1 MVHSFRKAGANTLTS
16 HQTLREVKERGVMK
30 LHDSPRKLFTC
41 YVRVRGDVHIDH
53 EERKTIIRFSNDS
66 DAN

>member
-1 MVHSFRKAGANTLTS
+1 MTS